1 MYINFEQMMTSGLTM
16 SDVGYLLMIRQK
28 EEMADAI
35 PKEKIDSYKASGYI
49 EPQKNG
55 K

>member
-28 EEMADAI
+28 EEMA
-35 PKEKIDSYKASGYI
+35 SVNVY
-49 EPQKNG
+49 
-55 K
+55 

>member
-28 EEMADAI
+28 DFNLFTYV
-35 PKEKIDSYKASGYI
+35 YKF
-49 EPQKNG
+49 
-55 K
+55 